1 MNDHQD
7 DGGDQENM
15 DRETG
20 SVKHRKSE
28 EPGDRK
34 NDRENEEHFL
44 TPSFSGLSLAAAAAH
59 MIPSVSSW
67 FFGIDPGRARRSAGL
82 GSPSLMVDRLSF
94 IEALRREFWFR
105 RVRPPVPIG
114 SLVIVKSSTC
124 LVIRA
129 SLVDVLPVLFFDSRI
144 RGFAGSMTRSA
155 PEYRTGHSSH
165 QGTDRTSHDGPHR
178 GSCGR
183 APSRSNTGANRM
195 RAWLAC
201 NRVGICPRGA
211 FNFFRVSIYRVFHER
226 LHGREGKIDAA

>member
-1 MNDHQD
+1 
-7 DGGDQENM
+7 M

-82 GSPSLMVDRLSF
+82 GSPSLMEDRLSF

-105 RVRPPVPIG
+105 RVLPPVPIG
-114 SLVIVKSSTC
+114 RLVIVKSSTC

-165 QGTDRTSHDGPHR
+165 QGTDRTSYDGPDR

-183 APSRSNTGANRM
+183 APSRPNTGANRM

-201 NRVGICPRGA
+201 NRVGVCPRDA
-211 FNFFRVSIYRVFHER
+211 FNFLCVGIHTVFHER
-226 LHGREGKIDAA
+226 LQGRMRKIGAA